1 MMNISCKRIG
11 FVLYIFIIATCFIM
25 AAKAPIGS
33 LGIVLNPLKSSKS
46 YGSIDVT
53 VVNDVESGDKIIVT
67 IKDWPEIIGDK
78 IPVVLINADTPMIN
92 NKEWADK
99 GKAAK
104 EYLKKMLLNGKD
116 IKLRNIARHYDTF
129 ELYAKII
136 IDNTDVGEELIKKDL
151 ARPRHSF
158 VDDACWNN
166 NTSGKK

>member
-1 MMNISCKRIG
+1 MTRLIN
-11 FVLYIFIIATCFIM
+11 YILLFSLLFSGMYILN
-25 AAKAPIGS
+25 AAKVPIPLSGVY
-33 LGIVLNPLKSSKS
+33 INPLKLSKS
-46 YGSIDVT
+46 YGSIDVS

-67 IKDWPEIIGDK
+67 IKEWPEIIGDK
-78 IPVVLINADTPMIN
+78 IPVVLINADTPAIN

-99 GKAAK
+99 GRAAK

-116 IKLRNIARHYDTF
+116 IKLRNIARHYDSF

-136 IDNTDVGEELIKKDL
+136 IDNKDIGEELIKKGL
-151 ARPRHSF
+151 AMPRHSF